1 VCREYDVILNPVWQ
15 VAKAPTRDLS
25 VHVNCHFELET
36 RMRVLV
42 IAATALFLN
51 FGSQAQVRK
60 CTGPDGKVTYS
71 DVLCSNPAAK
81 ESSIDTSANTLDHS
95 GLRKEAQR
103 MRETEELDALA
114 TNTPRECRFKF
125 HAYGDPKGKALSEKA
140 KTECIRNIVAAKQGK
155 PPSKDAYALWKDH
168 FDQTAASRR
177 AIVQQIGEAENAR
190 RIAASNESAIQDAGR
205 KNERAIREVGRS
217 IESKL
222 DRPMTCTKSALSND
236 LICK

>member
-1 VCREYDVILNPVWQ
+1 
-15 VAKAPTRDLS
+15 
-25 VHVNCHFELET
+25 
-36 RMRVLV
+36 MRVSIIIV
-42 IAATALFLN
+42 AALLLS

-71 DVLCSNPAAK
+71 DVLCTNPSAR
-81 ESSIDTSANTLDHS
+81 ESSVDTSANTLDHS

-125 HAYGDPKGKALSEKA
+125 HAYGDPKGKVLSEKA
-140 KTECIRNIVAAKQGK
+140 KNECIRNIVAAKQGK
-155 PPSKDAYALWKDH
+155 PTSMDAYALWKDH
-168 FDQTAASRR
+168 FDQTATSRR
-177 AIVQQIGEAENAR
+177 AIAQQIGDAENAR

-205 KNERAIREVGRS
+205 KNERAIREVGKN

-222 DRPMTCTKSALSND
+222 DRPMTCTKSPLSND